1 MKLIFSFLLSYPL
14 AAVLKRIP
22 DNRPAFKNI
31 FIIFVSCFYLVGL
44 FDLWAGVRTLAISS
58 VGAYAIAQ
66 FIDGP
71 FMPWIGFVFL
81 MGHMSVSHIYR
92 HILNDAS
99 AVDVTGAQMVLVMK
113 LTAFCWNVH
122 DGRLPQAEL
131 TDHQR
136 DRAIV
141 GPLPPLLDYTAY
153 VMFFPSLFAG
163 PAFDYVDYKRWVNT
177 DMFELP
183 KGFDAT
189 KAPPTR
195 KKRKIPRSGL
205 PATMKLVSG
214 LVWILGFLKM
224 SGIFYPSVVLEDSYL
239 KYGLVRRLLVLFL
252 MTFTVRMK
260 YYGVWALTEGA
271 CILTGIGYKGVDPK
285 TGKADWSRLQNVNPI
300 GIETAQNTRAFL
312 GNWNM
317 NTNNWLRN
325 YMYLRVTPKG
335 KKPGFRASLATFTTS
350 AFWHGFEPGYYMAFI
365 LASFLQTSA
374 KHARRL
380 FRPFFLTPDGSKPLA
395 TKRYYDIA
403 CWLVTQCVFAYT
415 TAPFILLSSSAS
427 LQCWSRVYYYG
438 AVVAVVSLAFFNS
451 PAKAIIN
458 KRLKVYTGQ
467 GVKRP
472 SAQRWESTDSLKSP
486 HLGLP
491 DDPQKDV
498 EEAWE
503 EARKE
508 IEARFG
514 GEGSQEE
521 KIKEIQEAV
530 RDKAQQILRSRSDL
544 SVRKAQ

>member
-1 MKLIFSFLLSYPL
+1 
-14 AAVLKRIP
+14 
-22 DNRPAFKNI
+22 
-31 FIIFVSCFYLVGL
+31 
-44 FDLWAGVRTLAISS
+44 
-58 VGAYAIAQ
+58 
-66 FIDGP
+66 
-71 FMPWIGFVFL
+71 MPWIGFVFL

-92 HILNDAS
+92 HWVNDPS
-99 AVDVTGAQMVLVMK
+99 VIDVTGAQMVLVMK

-141 GPLPPLLDYTAY
+141 GGLPSFLDYAAY
-153 VMFFPSLFAG
+153 VLFFPSLFAG
-163 PAFDYVDYKRWVNT
+163 PAFDYVDYKRWINT
-177 DMFELP
+177 DMFDLP
-183 KGFDAT
+183 AGTDPT

-195 KKRKIPRSGL
+195 KKRKIPRSGT
-205 PATMKLVSG
+205 PAMMKLFAG
-214 LVWILGFLKM
+214 LIWILGFLKM
-224 SGIFYPSVVLEDSYL
+224 SGIYYPHVVLEPSYL
-239 KYGLVRRLLVLFL
+239 KYSLPRRILILIL

-271 CILTGIGYKGVDPK
+271 CILTGIGYKGLNPK
-285 TGKADWSRLQNVNPI
+285 TGAADWTRLQNVNPI
-300 GIETAQNTRAFL
+300 GIELAQNTRAFL

-380 FRPFFLTPDGSKPLA
+380 FRPFFLTPDGTKPLPR
-395 TKRYYDIA
+395 KRWYDVA
-403 CWLVTQCVFAYT
+403 SWFVTQTVFAFT
-415 TAPFILLSSSAS
+415 TAPFILLTASA
-427 LQCWSRVYYYG
+427 CWECWTRVYFYG
-438 AVVAVVSLAFFNS
+438 IALALGSLAFFNS
-451 PAKAIIN
+451 PARGLLSARVKS
-458 KRLKVYTGQ
+458 YTGQ
-467 GVKRP
+467 KRP
-472 SAQRWESTDSLKSP
+472 GIQRWESTDSVKAP

-498 EEAWE
+498 EEAFE
-503 EARKE
+503 EARRE

-514 GEGSQEE
+514 GDGSAEGKTAEVQQAV
-521 KIKEIQEAV
+521 KE
-530 RDKAQQILRSRSDL
+530 KAQQILRQKSDIDVKKL
-544 SVRKAQ
+544 T